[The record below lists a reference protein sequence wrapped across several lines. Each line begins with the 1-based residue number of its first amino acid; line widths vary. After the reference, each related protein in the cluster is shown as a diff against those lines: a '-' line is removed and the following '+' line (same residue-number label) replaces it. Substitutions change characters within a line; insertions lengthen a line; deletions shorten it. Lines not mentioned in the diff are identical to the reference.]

1 MQPMNE
7 KRLHSLKLVYGIA
20 LTFIALTL
28 LSSSFLMQ
36 YAIKRNDGD
45 SRVINL
51 SGRQR
56 MLSQRLTKCVLA
68 LEQPTSSDVRSQLVK
83 ELTESLVSFKAAHLG
98 LQRGDV
104 KLGLPQREN
113 SPEIMALFA
122 EMAPFYKTM
131 VKELDRL
138 LSAGK
143 FDPAALHTTS
153 DVMLTNEPGFLT
165 QMDQI
170 TFLFDKE
177 AKERIFS
184 LQRLEK
190 YVLVVGLLI
199 LAFEFLFIFRPT
211 LSQLTLLLASLS
223 SRWEELREANEVLNE
238 RLTLAAD
245 SAAFGVWD
253 WLIPENRLV
262 WDKRMFTLYGVQEED
277 FSQAYE
283 AWQKGLHP
291 DDRVRSDLDS
301 NLALQGVKK
310 YDTEFRV
317 VWPSGEVRQIKA
329 NALVIRAPDGKPLR
343 MIGINYDIT
352 RQKLA
357 EQKQKESEEVLS
369 LILNSAAEAIWGID
383 MDGLCTFCN
392 QACLDVLGYDSVDEL
407 LGKNMHSLIHHTFP
421 DGSHYPMEKCRIFKS
436 FQLGQGCHVDDEFF
450 WRKDGSSFPAEYW
463 SYPQHKNGKIVG
475 AVVTFFDITERKL
488 AEQRLLDAQEFTRST
503 IDGLSA
509 HICVINEYGEIVTTN
524 SAWDSFA
531 TANNATEG
539 VGRKGANYLEVCRNT
554 SKEGYAEAMLFHAGI
569 TAVLHGAL
577 PVFTKEYSCHSH
589 HTERWFVCRINPFIL
604 NGAQYAVIAHENI
617 TERILKDVELRKL
630 SFAVKQNPVSIVIT
644 DTHGVIEFVN
654 PAFSKVTGYSS
665 EEAIGQNP
673 SILKSGQTPPETY
686 KKLWLALTSGK
697 TWEGEWQNKRKDG
710 RVFWEHCIIS
720 VIRNELG
727 DITHYLASKEDITER
742 KRYEEELG
750 NRQIELEMQNTN
762 LTVIQNEMESQRK
775 ELALRAEELRLV
787 SIDKDQLILETQNAL
802 TLLNLQKLELAEI
815 NRHLED
821 ASRIKSNFL
830 ANMSHE
836 LRTPLNSVIGFAD
849 VLQRQNYGGLNEKQ
863 GEFLTYITTSGKH
876 LLALINDIL
885 DISKI
890 ESGNHAFTMSE
901 FALGT
906 LLNDLLNTLRGKAQ
920 EGGIDLQLEF
930 ELQGNVTILAEQ
942 TKLTQ
947 IIFNLLS
954 NALKFTPAGGSVKLR
969 VTRDAKCF
977 EFGVTDTGTGIR
989 EEDIPKLFH
998 SFTQLESAYS
1008 KKFQGTGL
1016 GLAISRKLVELH
1028 GGKIWVESEL
1038 GTGSRFIFTIPQ
1050 TQNLV
1055 EAPSDE
1061 LQLLAENH
1069 EFSADGCDNSGGELP
1084 LQSSVNTSSKTAAV
1098 PHRILIVED
1107 NETNLILT
1115 RTLLVRGGYEV
1126 FTAGDGQQAVA
1137 VALEVRPELILMD
1150 IQMPVLD
1157 GMNACEILRGYP
1169 ETSGIK
1175 IIALTSFAM
1184 MGDRDKFLG
1193 AGFDGY
1199 ISKPIDTGEL
1209 LSLVKRMLNEEL

>member
-7 KRLHSLKLVYGIA
+7 KRLQSLKLVYGIA
-20 LTFIALTL
+20 LAFIALTL

-51 SGRQR
+51 AGRQR

-68 LEQPTSSDVRSQLVK
+68 LEQPTSSGVRSQLVK
-83 ELTESLVSFKAAHLG
+83 ELTESLVSFKAVHLG

-113 SPEIMALFA
+113 SPEIMALFS

-131 VKELDRL
+131 VNELERL
-138 LSAGK
+138 LSAGE

-153 DVMLTNEPGFLT
+153 DVIQANEAGFLT
-165 QMDQI
+165 QMDKI

-177 AKERIFS
+177 AKERISS
-184 LQRLEK
+184 LQRLETS
-190 YVLVVGLLI
+190 VLVIGLLI
-199 LAFEFLFIFRPT
+199 LALEFLFVFRPT
-211 LSQLTLLLASLS
+211 LSQLRLLVAALG
-223 SRWEELREANEVLNE
+223 RKRDELKEANEELNE

-262 WDKRMFTLYGVQEED
+262 WDKRMFALYGVQEED

-329 NALVIRAPDGKPLR
+329 NALVIRAPDEKPLR

-352 RQKLA
+352 
-357 EQKQKESEEVLS
+357 
-369 LILNSAAEAIWGID
+369 
-383 MDGLCTFCN
+383 
-392 QACLDVLGYDSVDEL
+392 EL
-407 LGKNMHSLIHHTFP
+407 
-421 DGSHYPMEKCRIFKS
+421 R
-436 FQLGQGCHVDDEFF
+436 
-450 WRKDGSSFPAEYW
+450 
-463 SYPQHKNGKIVG
+463 
-475 AVVTFFDITERKL
+475 L
-488 AEQRLLDAQEFTRST
+488 AEQRVHDAQEFTRST

-509 HICVINEYGEIVTTN
+509 HICVVNEYGEIITTN
-524 SAWDSFA
+524 FAWDSFA
-531 TANNATEG
+531 TENNVAEG
-539 VGRKGANYLEVCRNT
+539 VGRKGANYLEVCRNA
-554 SKEGYAEAMLFHAGI
+554 SKDEYAEAMLFHAGI

-577 PVFTKEYSCHSH
+577 PVFTKEYPCHSH

-617 TERILKDVELRKL
+617 TER
-630 SFAVKQNPVSIVIT
+630 
-644 DTHGVIEFVN
+644 
-654 PAFSKVTGYSS
+654 
-665 EEAIGQNP
+665 
-673 SILKSGQTPPETY
+673 
-686 KKLWLALTSGK
+686 
-697 TWEGEWQNKRKDG
+697 
-710 RVFWEHCIIS
+710 
-720 VIRNELG
+720 
-727 DITHYLASKEDITER
+727 

-750 NRQIELEMQNTN
+750 NRQIELEVKNTN
-762 LTVIQNEMESQRK
+762 LTVIQNEAESQRK
-775 ELALRAEELRLV
+775 ELAIKAEELRLI
-787 SIDKDQLILETQNAL
+787 SIDKDQLLSETQNAL
-802 TLLNLQKLELAEI
+802 ILLNLQKLELAES

-821 ASRIKSNFL
+821 ASRIKSDFL

-836 LRTPLNSVIGFAD
+836 LRTPLNAVIGFAD
-849 VLQRQNYGGLNEKQ
+849 VLQRQNFGGLNEKQ

-890 ESGNHAFTMSE
+890 ESGHHAFTMSE

-906 LLNDLLNTLRGKAQ
+906 VLNDLFNALSGDAGKQ
-920 EGGIDLQLEF
+920 GVDLQLEF
-930 ELQGNVTILAEQ
+930 ELPGDVTIMAEQ
-942 TKLTQ
+942 TKLSQ
-947 IIFNLLS
+947 IILNLLS
-954 NALKFTPAGGSVKLR
+954 NALKFTPSGGTVKLR
-969 VTRDAKCF
+969 VVRYAECF
-977 EFGVTDTGTGIR
+977 EFSVADTGIGIN
-989 EEDIPKLFH
+989 EKDIPKLFQP
-998 SFTQLESAYS
+998 FTQLETDYR
-1008 KKFQGTGL
+1008 KKFHGTGL
-1016 GLAISRKLVELH
+1016 GLALSRKLVELH
-1028 GGKIWVESEL
+1028 GGKIWVESKL

-1050 TQNLV
+1050 KQNFV
-1055 EAPSDE
+1055 EALS
-1061 LQLLAENH
+1061 
-1069 EFSADGCDNSGGELP
+1069 GELATE
-1084 LQSSVNTSSKTAAV
+1084 SSVNRSIKTAAL
-1098 PHRILIVED
+1098 PHIILIVDD
-1107 NETNLILT
+1107 NETNLVLT
-1115 RTLLVRGGYEV
+1115 RALLVRGGYEV

-1137 VALEVRPELILMD
+1137 VAREVRPELILMD

-1157 GMNACEILRGYP
+1157 GVKVCELLRGYP
-1169 ETSGIK
+1169 ETSGIN
-1175 IIALTSFAM
+1175 IIAITAFAM
-1184 MGDRDKFLG
+1184 SGDREKFLG